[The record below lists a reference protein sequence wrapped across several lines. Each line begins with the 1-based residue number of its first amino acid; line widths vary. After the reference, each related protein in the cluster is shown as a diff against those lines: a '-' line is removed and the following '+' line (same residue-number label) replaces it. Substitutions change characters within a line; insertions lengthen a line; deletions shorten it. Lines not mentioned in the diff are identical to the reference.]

1 MIFFFSCI
9 INTSKKNLHQTTGA
23 DNYKE
28 KLLMAYLAGRG
39 NGNVHIITQG
49 DSVIAADHGKNRVAN
64 VIGPYASYTERE
76 RALEVN
82 DVLTHFTSSTGGT
95 EHEYF
100 DESDVNFKKNVVFK
114 DPDVSRVLDMNLK
127 CLILIPLFSLKSQ
140 VTEEHL
146 YGYSQ
151 HQT

>member
-1 MIFFFSCI
+1 M
-9 INTSKKNLHQTTGA
+9 SKKNLHQTTGA

-100 DESDVNFKKNVVFK
+100 DESDANFKKNVVFK
-114 DPDVSRVLDMNLK
+114 DPDVSRVLDMSLN

-140 VTEEHL
+140 VAEEHL